1 MKYKQLL
8 SEDEWIDIEDQLYQE
23 QSDIYGVEVGIG
35 AEAVQKLLKDIDLEV
50 EAESLKRRS
59 LTF

>member
-1 MKYKQLL
+1 MDRYRR
-8 SEDEWIDIEDQLYQE
+8 QLYQE

-35 AEAVQKLLKDIDLEV
+35 AEAIQKLLKDIDLEV

-59 LTF
+59 SYCLKEQKRIRQ